1 MGKFIEFNT
10 EGILEIFKKKKKKKM
25 KFLSKILG
33 HPVQIPLF
41 FNSKYAAQVM
51 IIPLWMLNW
60 DI

>member
-51 IIPLWMLNW
+51 IMPL
-60 DI
+60 